1 MQVER
6 KRKIQANT
14 GEVIIYSGEENIHQ
28 GGVAIMMSQQA
39 ARCHMEWTP
48 ESSRIIRVRFYSKYR
63 KLTLIHAYSPT
74 NDMMR
79 V

>member
-1 MQVER
+1 MLDILGTSECR
-6 KRKIQANT
+6 WRRSGKSKLNT

-39 ARCHMEWTP
+39 TRCLMERTP
-48 ESSRIIRVRFYSKYR
+48 ESSRINQSKVLF
-63 KLTLIHAYSPT
+63 K
-74 NDMMR
+74 